1 MSATSDLAMTEA
13 NERTAA
19 ASEWRALIA
28 IAVPVV
34 VVQVG
39 MMLMGTV
46 DTLMVGHM
54 SANALAS
61 VALGNLYSFNVLV
74 IAMGTL
80 MALDPLVA
88 QAVGARDHTA
98 ITRSIQ
104 RGMIL
109 AVLLGAVAMLA
120 MIPAAGVLR
129 VFRQ

>member
-1 MSATSDLAMTEA
+1 MTVSSEVAIAKA
-13 NERTAA
+13 NERAA
-19 ASEWRALIA
+19 SASEWRALVA

-46 DTLMVGHM
+46 DTLMVGHV

-88 QAVGARDHTA
+88 QAVGASDHAAMQRA
-98 ITRSIQ
+98 IE
-104 RGMIL
+104 RGMN
-109 AVLLGAVAMLA
+109 
-120 MIPAAGVLR
+120 
-129 VFRQ
+129 